1 MRPSLLRHLAVLALA
16 AFVLPAQA
24 EQKTGFDDYIVR
36 HSAIPST
43 FISEDIAREH
53 DLVRSRSTG
62 LLNVAVLEKDSG
74 DDDPVPAVS
83 AHLEGQMTN
92 SVQQQKSLSF
102 KRVREGDAVYYL
114 AQFQYR
120 DGEMLIFDL
129 EVSPYDSEKTLPLR
143 FSRELFHD

>member
-1 MRPSLLRHLAVLALA
+1 MRPSLRQPLTVLVLIAVA
-16 AFVLPAQA
+16 VSAQA
-24 EQKTGFDDYIVR
+24 DQKTTFDDYIVR

-62 LLNVAVLEKDSG
+62 LLNIAVLKKDG
-74 DDDPVPAVS
+74 DDDDPVPAVS
-83 AHLEGQMTN
+83 AHLEGHMTN
-92 SVQQQKSLSF
+92 NVQQQQGLSF

-129 EVSPYDSEKTLPLR
+129 EVSPYDSDTTLPLR

>member
-1 MRPSLLRHLAVLALA
+1 MRPSLRHPLTVLVLLAFA
-16 AFVLPAQA
+16 ASAQA
-24 EQKTGFDDYIVR
+24 EQKTTFDDYIVR

-62 LLNVAVLEKDSG
+62 LLNIAVLKKDG
-74 DDDPVPAVS
+74 DDDDPVPAVP

-92 SVQQQKSLSF
+92 KAQQQQGLSF
-102 KRVREGDAVYYL
+102 KRVREGDAIYYL

-129 EVSPYDSEKTLPLR
+129 EVSPYDSEQTLPLR
-143 FSRELFHD
+143 FSSELFHD